1 MNSRQGFQVGVVLVV
16 PIACF
21 AALYWLSR
29 DSYLSICVANLV
41 LFAVLQFLDFEAFI
55 LYEDLQKLW
64 QEKRG
69 KKRTFAFDLT
79 VVAGGVIEATPEAIL
94 GDENL
99 DNLARLKS
107 LLGETAVF
115 IPEIRNNC
123 MMLLFLNVLLVVAL
137 LIMTPAE
144 VLDAYNT
151 TQPAEQLP
159 SSANE
164 SSIRL
169 LLSYMAAA
177 LQLVWI
183 GRLLFHYRQRNGAYY
198 YKTAATHH

>member
-16 PIACF
+16 PAACF
-21 AALYWLSR
+21 AALYWLSG

-55 LYEDLQKLW
+55 LYEDLQK
-64 QEKRG
+64 
-69 KKRTFAFDLT
+69 
-79 VVAGGVIEATPEAIL
+79 
-94 GDENL
+94 
-99 DNLARLKS
+99 
-107 LLGETAVF
+107 GETGVL
-115 IPEIRNNC
+115 IPEIRTNC
-123 MMLLFLNVLLVVAL
+123 MMLLFLNVLLVVGL

-144 VLDAYNT
+144 VLDTYNT
-151 TQPAEQLP
+151 TPPAEP

-164 SSIRL
+164 SNIRL

-198 YKTAATHH
+198 YKTTATNH